1 MVKKSMDVVAWL
13 RKHLEEADPDLLRA
27 MVSAFV
33 DALMGAE
40 VEEICNA
47 ALNERTPDRE
57 NSRNGYRT
65 RAWDTRAGS
74 IELRIPMLRS
84 ASFRTGSSSRGGAP
98 NRRSSRSSPTA
109 PSPRCRPGASTGSSR
124 RSASTES

>member
-1 MVKKSMDVVAWL
+1 VAWL

-27 MVSAFV
+27 VVSAFV

-57 NSRNGYRT
+57 KSRNGT
-65 RAWDTRAGS
+65 ARAHGTPGRARS
-74 IELRIPMLRS
+74 SS
-84 ASFRTGSSSRGGAP
+84 ASPSCAREVSRTGSSSRGGAP

-109 PSPRCRPGASTGSSR
+109 TSPGCRPGASTSSSR